1 MAIEWESA
9 DSAPAAVPE
18 PDDDAVDA
26 LELLEVE
33 AVAAEGGPEELLD
46 DPQPPTTTATP
57 IAQAAQNLC
66 VESMRPDWQPDLTF
80 S

>member
-1 MAIEWESA
+1 VAIEWESA

-18 PDDDAVDA
+18 PDDDA
-26 LELLEVE
+26 LELLDVE
-33 AVAAEGGPEELLD
+33 ALAAEGAPEELLD
-46 DPQPPTTTATP
+46 DPQPPTKSATP
-57 IAQAAQNLC
+57 IAQAAQSLC